1 MKTYPYFK
9 SLVTCA
15 GILVTGLFAAS
26 ANAAPVFFSDR
37 TTFDNE
43 AGPLSGFEDFEEAN
57 LGMVDQPGPWDS
69 TTDDAIFS
77 PGEIVEGV
85 AFDSTETSSLIAL
98 GPAFGLPSI
107 AIGPFLS
114 TGDLDIFFTPGVN
127 AVGFDVFLDSSSPI
141 VEMAIG
147 VFDVDDL
154 LIATEFIGMAP
165 ANPVGAFF
173 GVIDTMAS
181 IGRIRLSAVDPVN
194 VSKFVDNIAFGS
206 LDAAR
211 VPTPGSLALLGL
223 GMAGLGLARR
233 GKKAV

>member
-15 GILVTGLFAAS
+15 GILVMGLFAAS
-26 ANAAPVFFSDR
+26 ANAAPVFFGDR

-85 AFDSTETSSLIAL
+85 AFDSTGTNSLIAL